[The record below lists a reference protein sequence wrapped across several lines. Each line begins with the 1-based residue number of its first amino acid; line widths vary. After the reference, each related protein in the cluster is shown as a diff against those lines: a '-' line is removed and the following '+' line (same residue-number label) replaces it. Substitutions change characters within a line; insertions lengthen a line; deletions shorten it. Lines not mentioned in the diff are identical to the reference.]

1 MSFKQF
7 QPNHVV
13 IDAKS
18 VTTPTFTTL
27 SGSNTLVQ
35 NGLQISESQEAQS
48 GGRWLD
54 VWNGDPNEDN
64 TRIQFGLA
72 YAEKPENLSAFLS
85 TPENYKNDALG
96 NYSQYRAL
104 VLGSE
109 ESYFDFDGERRQTVT
124 EIEEKFFIISIQRA
138 AYKQKLLLGSLKLT
152 LKNSD
157 NAELTL
163 IDNSDENTPV
173 ENIDSG
179 RRYRL
184 KRGPTDNSNQVT
196 YDGNYGW
203 FLPDIA
209 TILINR
215 KALDVSV
222 DNGGFGFVVDE
233 NAAER
238 NTPSKAFLQSIHGFS
253 LRSEETITS
262 NFVHVYTDPQ
272 EFNYSTNPTFIQ
284 ADGTIID
291 PVLISEPVSY
301 ITSVGLY
308 NNNND
313 LLAVAKL
320 TKPLRKDFTIGPV
333 IRIKLDY

>member
-18 VTTPTFTTL
+18 VTTPTFSSTPLITFNK
-27 SGSNTLVQ
+27 SGA
-35 NGLQISESQEAQS
+35 QEAQS

-54 VWNGDPNEDN
+54 IWDGDPEGPDS
-64 TRIQFGLA
+64 RIQFGIAHAKLDG
-72 YAEKPENLSAFLS
+72 NLDLTAG
-85 TPENYKNDALG
+85 TPTEQLPKFSNIQFG

-109 ESYFDFDGERRQTVT
+109 EEFFNFDKEDDIKTAGE
-124 EIEEKFFIISIQRA
+124 EFFIISLQRA
-138 AYKQKLLLGSLKLT
+138 QYKQKILPGSLKLR
-152 LKNSD
+152 LKNK
-157 NAELTL
+157 NTPTVEYIELT
-163 IDNSDENTPV
+163 DNSSDTTAV

-184 KRGPTDNSNQVT
+184 IKTATTGTEGNTNST
-196 YDGNYGW
+196 SYSGSYGW
-203 FLPDIA
+203 LLPDIA
-209 TILINR
+209 TILINV
-215 KALDVSV
+215 KAL
-222 DNGGFGFVVDE
+222 
-233 NAAER
+233 NAAVDVGGLGLGISNVATDLESFR
-238 NTPSKAFLQSIHGFS
+238 ASLTSFS
-253 LRSEETITS
+253 LQSEETITS

-284 ADGTIID
+284 DNGTIRD